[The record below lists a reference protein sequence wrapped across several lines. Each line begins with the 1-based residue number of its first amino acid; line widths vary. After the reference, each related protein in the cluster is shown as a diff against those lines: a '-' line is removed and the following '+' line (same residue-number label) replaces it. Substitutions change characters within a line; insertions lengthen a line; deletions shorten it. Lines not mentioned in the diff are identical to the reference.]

1 MFTYVL
7 VVTGLILEYLYLI
20 GKDRKELKKLNDC
33 RIKGLLEIL
42 KFKDSKIVIVKFR
55 DSKEI
60 LEF

>member
-1 MFTYVL
+1 M
-7 VVTGLILEYLYLI
+7 EYLYLI
-20 GKDRKELKKLNDC
+20 GKDRKGLKKLNDC